1 MLRVVRT
8 SPLDD
13 QIFSGDVGF
22 GDEIDVALGC
32 DLRDSETLD
41 QQVAGVARDLS
52 GEVKHVRSSPSP
64 VAASFPRRFSKL
76 PESAGPNSP
85 TNDRRAFVDTRVGSS
100 SQT

>member
-41 QQVAGVARDLS
+41 QQIAGVARDLS
-52 GEVKHVRSSPSP
+52 GEVKHVRSSPSQ
-64 VAASFPRRFSKL
+64 VVASFRRRVL
-76 PESAGPNSP
+76 ILRAPAGPNMP
-85 TNDRRAFVDTRVGSS
+85 TNDRRAFVETRVGSS